1 MQMLRLKEKTRIGS
15 EARYSD
21 ADIYWALV
29 LLSRGK
35 RMGRRELSDEM
46 GIGEGSIRSVMSIL
60 KESRLVEVYQ
70 TGAVITELGTALLE
84 RIPVIPVSV
93 MVPGSVVGDCHWS
106 VVVKGASEKIRVGRE
121 QRDAGIRAGALGCT
135 TIVYR
140 KGELMIPPDWVLDDK
155 SPESA
160 AEIRAIPFMEEDDA
174 IIIGSA
180 ESVRDAV
187 NAAVNAAFELL

>member
-93 MVPGSVVGDCHWS
+93 MVPGYHPMN
-106 VVVKGASEKIRVGRE
+106 R
-121 QRDAGIRAGALGCT
+121 
-135 TIVYR
+135 
-140 KGELMIPPDWVLDDK
+140 
-155 SPESA
+155 
-160 AEIRAIPFMEEDDA
+160 
-174 IIIGSA
+174 
-180 ESVRDAV
+180 
-187 NAAVNAAFELL
+187 

>member
-1 MQMLRLKEKTRIGS
+1 MPMLKLKEKTMIGS

-35 RMGRRELSDEM
+35 RMGRRDLADEM
-46 GIGEGSIRSVMSIL
+46 GIGEGSIRSVMNIL
-60 KESRLVEVYQ
+60 KDSRLVEVYQ
-70 TGAVITELGTALLE
+70 TGAIITELGNALLK
-84 RIPVIPVSV
+84 RIPVIPASV
-93 MVPGSVVGDCHWS
+93 VVPGSVVGDCHWS
-106 VVVKGASEKIRVGRE
+106 VVVKGVSYKIRVGRE

-155 SPESA
+155 APESA
-160 AEIRAIPFMEEDDA
+160 SEIRAMPFMDEDDVM
-174 IIIGSA
+174 IIGSA
-180 ESVRDAV
+180 DNIRGAV